1 MHPEIALCS
10 EQAAGDRNP
19 SVPQLHHSR
28 HTLLLGQY
36 HSLSH
41 ILLQPLWHLCE
52 GRTTARFHNIGY
64 ISVTRQFISPN
75 EPVQGSTE
83 PPQCAPAAST
93 SASGVLCIPHL
104 QYTRECTCEYRQNTE
119 ANFKETFKPSEHSK
133 LFLSVTKLAST
144 CTRISFSPKERH
156 GAKIFYQSE
165 SNKFITSALFKL
177 SKSPTAKNVNSF
189 WHEIPDLVE
198 NCWASATPGSAFQQQ
213 HKVSQSSPQIISS
226 FSCILKIF

>member
-1 MHPEIALCS
+1 MKFNFPHIRNDHLETHQKIWRKHRRLALHSKPEESSPVMHPEIALCS

-41 ILLQPLWHLCE
+41 ILPQPLWHLCE

-104 QYTRECTCEYRQNTE
+104 QYTREWTVHLWIQT
-119 ANFKETFKPSEHSK
+119 KHWSK
-133 LFLSVTKLAST
+133 LQKNLQALRALK
-144 CTRISFSPKERH
+144 
-156 GAKIFYQSE
+156 
-165 SNKFITSALFKL
+165 ALFVSDKIGL
-177 SKSPTAKNVNSF
+177 NV
-189 WHEIPDLVE
+189 H
-198 NCWASATPGSAFQQQ
+198 
-213 HKVSQSSPQIISS
+213 
-226 FSCILKIF
+226 